1 MAVEQMRA
9 VAARWFDELWVNR
22 REDNVDRVMA
32 ELAHPDA
39 FTHVQGRDGSINV
52 EEFKQYRRALIDA
65 IPDMRVEIRAIAA
78 EGDWCFVEWSVS
90 GTHLGH
96 GLGIPPS
103 GKPATFKGMT
113 SLRFVDGRIMEGH
126 DSWNRG
132 DLIAGLMQVR
142 IDEIRAK
149 TRLTAR
155 EAQVALMMA
164 ERLSHTEIAEQL
176 HIAPSTARRHS
187 ERVLVKLGI
196 HDRRDVAAALGR
208 IPDPSFPP

>member
-1 MAVEQMRA
+1 MIDRMKA
-9 VAARWFDELWVNR
+9 VAARWFDELWVHR
-22 REDNVDRVMA
+22 REDNVDAVMA

-39 FTHVQGRDGSINV
+39 FTRVQGREGTIDV
-52 EEFKQYRRALIDA
+52 EEFKKYRRALIDA

-78 EGDWCFVEWSVS
+78 EGDWCFVEWRVV

-103 GKPATFKGMT
+103 GRPATFRGMT
-113 SLRFVDGRIMEGH
+113 SLRFVNGLIMEGH

-132 DLIAGLMQVR
+132 ELIAGLMQVR
-142 IDEIRAK
+142 LDEIRAK

-164 ERLSHTEIAEQL
+164 ERLTHVEIAEQL
-176 HIAPSTARRHS
+176 GISQSTARRHS
-187 ERVLVKLGI
+187 ERVLVKLGL
-196 HDRRDVAAALGR
+196 HDRREVAAALGK
-208 IPDPSFPP
+208 IPGSPGPG